1 MNKISKIALVLL
13 LLGLI
18 GYLVTPSE
26 RLFQIG
32 VSAERKLA
40 GLSTKSIMIDEGE
53 ISYIEGGKGEV
64 ILFLHGFGAN
74 KDNWVRLAKHLTND
88 YSVIALDLP
97 GFGNSFKDIN
107 LDYDVESQ
115 VSRINEF
122 INQLGITKFHIAGNS
137 MGGYIAGN
145 YAAKYTEQIM
155 SLWLLNTLGIQSAD
169 DSEMFKDIFENKRP
183 MVLAK
188 NKSEFEQ
195 LISFVFENQPFMPEF
210 VISELSKNAIKNY
223 VLNYKIFHEVHKL
236 DQNKISF
243 SLPLDYELANFIKP
257 VLITWGRQDRVL
269 HHSGAKVLSKI
280 VPQSEIIIMDDVGHL
295 PMMEAPKATAS
306 QFISFNNRD

>member
-1 MNKISKIALVLL
+1 MKKISKITLILL
-13 LLGLI
+13 LLCLV
-18 GYLVTPSE
+18 GYSVTPSE

-40 GLSTKSIMIDEGE
+40 GLSTKSIMIGEGE
-53 ISYIEGGKGEV
+53 ISYIEGGTGDV

-74 KDNWVRLAKHLTND
+74 KDNWVRLAKHLKND

-107 LDYDVESQ
+107 LKYDVESQ
-115 VSRINEF
+115 VSRVNEF
-122 INQLGITKFHIAGNS
+122 INKLGITKFHIAGNS

-145 YAAKYTEQIM
+145 YASKYPEQVM
-155 SLWLLNTLGIQSAD
+155 SLWLLNTLGVQSAD
-169 DSEMFKDIFENKRP
+169 DSEMFKDISENKRP

-188 NKSEFEQ
+188 NRSEFDQ
-195 LISFVFENQPFMPEF
+195 LISFVFANPPFMPEF
-210 VISELSKNAIKNY
+210 VISELSKTAIKSY
-223 VLNYKIFHEVHKL
+223 DLNYKIFHEVHKI

-243 SLPLDYELANFIKP
+243 SLPLDSELGKFSKP

-280 VPQSEIIIMDDVGHL
+280 VPQSEIIIMNDIGHL
-295 PMMEAPKATAS
+295 PMMEAPKVTAD
-306 QFISFNNRD
+306 QFISFHSRD

>member
-1 MNKISKIALVLL
+1 MSKILKIAMVLL
-13 LLGLI
+13 LLGLV
-18 GYLVTPSE
+18 GYLVTPTE
-26 RLFQIG
+26 RLYQVG

-53 ISYIEGGKGEV
+53 IAYIAGGKGEV

-107 LDYDVESQ
+107 LNYDVENQ
-115 VSRINEF
+115 VSRVNKF

-145 YAAKYTEQIM
+145 YAAKYSEQVM

-169 DSEMFKDIFENKRP
+169 DSEMFKDISENKRP
-183 MVLAK
+183 MVLAR
-188 NKSEFEQ
+188 NKREFEQ
-195 LISFVFENQPFMPEF
+195 LISFVFENPPFMPEF
-210 VISELSKNAIKNY
+210 VISELSKNAIKNID
-223 VLNYKIFHEVHKL
+223 LNYKIFHEIHKI

-243 SLPLDYELANFIKP
+243 SLPLDYELGDFIKP

-280 VPQSEIIIMDDVGHL
+280 VPQSEMIIMDDIGHL
-295 PMMEAPKATAS
+295 PMMEAPKVTAG
-306 QFISFNNRD
+306 QFISFHGRD